1 MNYNNTLHSDII
13 KTIKN
18 SKNIIIISHSN
29 PDGDAIGSM
38 LGLSH
43 YINSKGIKVKNLLVD
58 PVPSNMKFLNG
69 SELIEKYSVEKHN
82 SFFKKADLIILVDLN
97 DITRV
102 RELEKQVI
110 ESPAYKIVID
120 HHPNPKDFANLY
132 YVNPDASSTGE
143 LIYNILIS
151 DSDYEIDKA
160 VSEALYTAIVTDTG
174 SFRFSNTTS
183 KVHKIIAELIES
195 GADPYELYD
204 KIYNQSSPNIIKLL
218 GLALTNIKML
228 FGGKVC
234 IMQISESDFRKTNT
248 SYRDTEFFVERTLS
262 IQGVLIGILL
272 TEVKERNE
280 IKISLRSKREISVSN
295 VASALGGGGHMNAS
309 GANIKNMSLA
319 DALDMVIRQ
328 LTKLNL

>member
-38 LGLSH
+38 LGLFN

-58 PVPSNMKFLNG
+58 PVPANLKFLKG
-69 SELIEKYSVEKHN
+69 SELIEKYTPEKHN
-82 SFFKKADLIILVDLN
+82 TFLKKSDLIILVDLN

-120 HHPNPKDFANLY
+120 HHPYPKDFANLY

-143 LIYNILIS
+143 LIYNILKS
-151 DSDYEIDKA
+151 DSDFKIDKA
-160 VSEALYTAIVTDTG
+160 VSEALYSAIVTDTG

-183 KVHKIIAELIES
+183 KVHKIIAELIDY

-204 KIYNQSSPNIIKLL
+204 RIYNQSLPNIIKLL
-218 GLALTNIKML
+218 GLALSNLKM
-228 FGGKVC
+228 FFNGKVC

-248 SYRDTEFFVERTLS
+248 SFRDTEFFVERTLS

-319 DALDMVIRQ
+319 EALDMVVRQ